1 MLRGLGIRGGAY
13 FSEQIVQQF
22 IQSPVDRRIRMP
34 VGILSRK
41 HNQVRAA
48 KLGLPPAKIFPTQP
62 FQAVALHRGGNIFPR
77 NHQAEFGRS
86 ALFNYRKHKKIPA
99 GNLEPGFGKH
109 GPVVSRPQQARRSG
123 KPGGVAA

>member
-48 KLGLPPAKIFPTQP
+48 KLGLPPAKIFPNQP
-62 FQAVALHRGGNIFPR
+62 FQAVALHRGGNVFPR
-77 NHQAEFGRS
+77 NHQAESGR
-86 ALFNYRKHKKIPA
+86 AAFAGYRKHEKIPA
-99 GNLEPGFGKH
+99 GNLESGGGKH
-109 GPVVSRPQQARRSG
+109 GSVVFRPQQARRAG
-123 KPGGVAA
+123 KPGMVSA